1 MRLYR
6 FDKNKRETELSLT
19 YIRNNCRLNQVRP
32 VHSRS
37 LSLNIW
43 SILHKA
49 STVTCSLSQFIER
62 KRERRE
68 ERERERE
75 REKESH

>member
-32 VHSRS
+32 VIHAACRS
-37 LSLNIW
+37 IFGASFIMQAP
-43 SILHKA
+43 LHA
-49 STVTCSLSQFIER
+49 HYRNL
-62 KRERRE
+62 
-68 ERERERE
+68 
-75 REKESH
+75 